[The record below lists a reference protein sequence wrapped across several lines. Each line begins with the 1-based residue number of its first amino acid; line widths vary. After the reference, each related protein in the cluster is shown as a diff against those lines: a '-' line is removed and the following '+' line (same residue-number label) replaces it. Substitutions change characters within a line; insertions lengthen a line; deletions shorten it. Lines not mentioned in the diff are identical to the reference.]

1 MSDVKLRTKVSR
13 RWTYLNFSL
22 IRIDVVEN
30 GETRTELRVEDD
42 SDGQGSVETTK
53 TDLNAAFTLLKSAF
67 AGGILDD

>member
-1 MSDVKLRTKVSR
+1 MSDVKLRTKISR
-13 RWTYLNFSL
+13 RWTHMNFSL

-42 SDGQGSVETTK
+42 SDGQGSVETTRE
-53 TDLNAAFTLLKSAF
+53 DLSAAFALLQNAF